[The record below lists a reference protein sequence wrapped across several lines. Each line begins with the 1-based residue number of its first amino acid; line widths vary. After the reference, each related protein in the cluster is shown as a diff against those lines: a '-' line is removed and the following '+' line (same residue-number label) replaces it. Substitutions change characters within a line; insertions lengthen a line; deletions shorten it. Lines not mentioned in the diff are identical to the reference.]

1 MHPEDNNQPESPA
14 VNALVKLAT
23 GNVNAIHTGI
33 AGISNRHNP
42 ALLRLAKQTSISY
55 LELEPVTA
63 LEDGGSGYRHLQ
75 ELVGCDR
82 VVYLGIQ
89 RFCHPQLPPNSG
101 TTSRG
106 RSIIINNNGEF
117 LSVT

>member
-1 MHPEDNNQPESPA
+1 MSYCERKCYSYLSSWNIEQPQSSVA
-14 VNALVKLAT
+14 KT
-23 GNVNAIHTGI
+23 
-33 AGISNRHNP
+33 S
-42 ALLRLAKQTSISY
+42 KQTLISY
-55 LELEPVTA
+55 LELAPVTA

-82 VVYLGIQ
+82 VLYLGIL
-89 RFCHPQLPPNSG
+89 RFCYLQLLPNGG

-106 RSIIINNNGEF
+106 RSVIINNNGEF

>member
-1 MHPEDNNQPESPA
+1 M
-14 VNALVKLAT
+14 
-23 GNVNAIHTGI
+23 
-33 AGISNRHNP
+33 
-42 ALLRLAKQTSISY
+42 
-55 LELEPVTA
+55 TA
-63 LEDGGSGYRHLQ
+63 SEDGGSGYRHLQ

-89 RFCHPQLPPNSG
+89 RFCHLQLLPNGG

-117 LSVT
+117 LSIT

>member
-1 MHPEDNNQPESPA
+1 M
-14 VNALVKLAT
+14 
-23 GNVNAIHTGI
+23 
-33 AGISNRHNP
+33 
-42 ALLRLAKQTSISY
+42 
-55 LELEPVTA
+55 TA

-89 RFCHPQLPPNSG
+89 RFCHPQLPPNG
-101 TTSRG
+101 GITSRG
-106 RSIIINNNGEF
+106 RSVIINNNGEF